1 MPGYQRIILLAISI
15 QPLISSWAFGQRPVT
30 VADSI
35 AARSVVPIGWAART
49 PLRFSPNGQHLAVV
63 TSYGD
68 AQRNARVF
76 SLLVYS
82 TKGIRSRQPPQVL
95 ARFDSEAN
103 TPGIGEVM
111 WLSDDRLAFV
121 GTRGKSPAQ
130 VYVAN
135 LSTGTLRQLTNHPT
149 PVRAYAISARG
160 DRVVYTADIPQGD
173 SVQDKQSMWTH
184 GFTVTYQSAANVLMG
199 EITARGEPTVIRAS
213 PRGETFVKTLTTGRI
228 IRLHPAY
235 GDNAELFPKVY
246 ALSEN
251 PISPDGRFVILYET
265 WSRAR
270 PSPAA
275 WNDYIS
281 PGIFNFQ
288 MLSLVDLASGKA
300 KPLTNTPLSLGGRS
314 YAWSPDS
321 RSVVIS
327 GTFLPLPVADAAER
341 ERRKSNPTVAEFY
354 LDGRTPQRLSNKL
367 DSLSFVRTGPDSTGK
382 TVIRES
388 IDAARIIDWNRVT
401 GELSLLIHGSDVVR
415 YEKRNAGWY
424 ELGRNAADLALSTA
438 PDGRTQVVL
447 RQDLN
452 TPPNLA
458 VIDRVT
464 GRETTFTDFN
474 PQFRQL
480 SFARVELLQWV
491 ASDGRDWSG
500 DLYLP
505 PKFQPSKRYPL
516 VIQTHGCTTKEF
528 WIDGAS
534 TTAFAAQALAGQ
546 NIVVLQ
552 VGRCAVPHQGPPF
565 DYGGPNAPVAEIL
578 GWHAAID
585 LLDSRGVIDR
595 TKVGLIGWSMT
606 GWSVDYAITHP
617 TANYRFAAATVADGF
632 DVGYVEYLA
641 IPSLRHVIEENTG
654 GSPIGN
660 QTERETFWRNSP
672 VGNTALV
679 QTPLRIEVESGLHDV
694 FWRFEFYSLLRA
706 HSKPVELVVFPDGT
720 HQLVKPWERLTSQQG
735 NVDWFTFWLK
745 CEEDP
750 DPTKTEQYA
759 RWRELKKLQQQN
771 ERLTTR
777 SR

>member
-1 MPGYQRIILLAISI
+1 MPGYRRIILLAISI
-15 QPLISSWAFGQRPVT
+15 QLLIPSWAFGQRPVT
-30 VADSI
+30 VVDSI
-35 AARSVVPIGWAART
+35 AARSVVPIGWSART
-49 PLRFSPNGQHLAVV
+49 PIRFSPSGRHFAVV

-68 AQRNARVF
+68 VQRNARVF
-76 SLLVYS
+76 SLLIYS
-82 TKGIRSRQPPQVL
+82 TKGVWSRQLPQVL
-95 ARFDSEAN
+95 ATFRSEAN
-103 TPGIGEVM
+103 TPGIAELT
-111 WLSDDRLAFV
+111 WLSDDRIAFA
-121 GTRGKSPAQ
+121 GTRGKDPAQ
-130 VYVAN
+130 VYLAN
-135 LSTGTLRQLTNHPT
+135 LNTGRLSQLTSHAT

-160 DRVVYTADIPQGD
+160 DRVVYTADTPQAD
-173 SVQDKQSMWTH
+173 ADKDKKSMWTH
-184 GFTVTYQSAANVLMG
+184 GFTVTYQSPANVLMG

-213 PRGETFVKTLTTGRI
+213 PHGETFVKTLTTGRI
-228 IRLHPAY
+228 IRLHPIY
-235 GDNAELFPKVY
+235 GDNAELFPKAY

-288 MLSLVDLASGKA
+288 MLALVDLASGKA

-321 RSVVIS
+321 RSVVVS
-327 GTFLPLPVADAAER
+327 GTFLPLRITDAMER
-341 ERRKSNPTVAEFY
+341 ERRKSNPAVAEFY

-388 IDAARIIDWNRVT
+388 IDAARIIEWNRVT
-401 GELSLLIHGSDVVR
+401 GELRLLVRGSDVVR
-415 YEKRNAGWY
+415 YEKRDAGWY
-424 ELGRNAADLALSTA
+424 ELGREAADVALSTA
-438 PDGRTQVVL
+438 PDGRSQVVL

-452 TPPNLA
+452 TPPNL
-458 VIDRVT
+458 VLIDRVT
-464 GRETTFTDFN
+464 GRETVFTDFN

-480 SFARVELLQWV
+480 SFGRVELLQWV

-505 PKFQPSKRYPL
+505 PNYEPARRYPL
-516 VIQTHGCTTKEF
+516 VIQTHGCTINEF
-528 WIDGAS
+528 WIDGPS

-552 VGRCAVPHQGPPF
+552 VGRCATPHQGPPF
-565 DYGGPNAPVAEIL
+565 DYGSANAPVAEIL

-585 LLDSRGVIDR
+585 LLDSRGLIDR
-595 TKVGLIGWSMT
+595 TNVGLIGWSMT

-617 TANYRFAAATVADGF
+617 SAKYQFAAATVADGF

-654 GSPIGN
+654 GSPIGK

-672 VGNTALV
+672 VGNTELV

-694 FWRFEFYSLLRA
+694 FWKFEFYSLLRA
-706 HSKPVELVVFPDGT
+706 HNKPVELVVFPDGT
-720 HQLVKPWERLTSQQG
+720 HHLVKPAERLTSQQG
-735 NVDWFTFWLK
+735 NVDWFNFWLRRK
-745 CEEDP
+745 EDP
-750 DPTKTEQYA
+750 DPAKVEQYA
-759 RWRELKKLQQQN
+759 RWRELRKLHEQN
-771 ERLTTR
+771 EALATD
-777 SR
+777 SK